1 MGEMTEESGQTR
13 VLVTGATGA
22 IGPRI
27 VHALHQAGCLV
38 GTFSLDAPAPGVF
51 PDDVE
56 VLRGDIAD
64 LPAVQAAVQGV
75 EIIIHLAGLLHIL
88 NPTAGMRKK
97 YESINVGGTAAVI
110 EASLKAG
117 VRRVVLFSTIA
128 VYGYAHLDGGILNE
142 DSSPRPDTV
151 YGETKLAAER
161 LLLNVR
167 RHDGRPLGVVLR
179 LGAVYGSRI
188 KGNYQRLVHALAKR
202 RFIPIGSGNNRRT
215 LVYDKDVARAVVLA
229 MRHPAAGGRIYNVT
243 DGRFHTVAEI
253 ITAICTALGR
263 TPPRF
268 SIPVGPAR
276 LAAELLEYAARL
288 AGRRSPVG
296 RATIEKYIEDVA
308 VDGRRIQAEL
318 GFRPEYDL
326 QSAWRETVGEMRDSG
341 ELWSR

>member
-263 TPPRF
+263 NILRTWLWTDAVFRPNWAFVLNMTSRAPGGK
-268 SIPVGPAR
+268 PLAKCATQENCGVGNSLHCIDHRDAVSFI
-276 LAAELLEYAARL
+276 L
-288 AGRRSPVG
+288 GRRWPSWLG
-296 RATIEKYIEDVA
+296 RAADAGYA
-308 VDGRRIQAEL
+308 Q
-318 GFRPEYDL
+318 
-326 QSAWRETVGEMRDSG
+326 
-341 ELWSR
+341 